1 MERFKFDGK
10 KIIGNVWTS
19 GYLFFAYSEDNAEGL
34 CDLLNELIDENER
47 LREELFE
54 VSEELLWAT
63 SDEVD
68 RVLYFEDEVEELRKE
83 IFG

>member
-1 MERFKFDGK
+1 MKQFKFDGK
-10 KIIGNVWTS
+10 RIIGTVGTC
-19 GYLFFAYSEDNAEGL
+19 GYMFFAYSEDNAEGL
-34 CDLLNELIDENER
+34 CDLLNELTDENER

-54 VSEELLWAT
+54 VNKELLWAT

-68 RVLYFEDEVEELRKE
+68 RALYFEDEVEELRKE